1 MNKWKERFSAVLEDF
16 STLKSM
22 TKKIPAS
29 QWTPEYK
36 ALAEKIHSM
45 GTDHF
50 HTDIIVE
57 LITPDPEEK

>member
-1 MNKWKERFSAVLEDF
+1 
-16 STLKSM
+16 M

-45 GTDHF
+45 GRDHF